1 MLYETY
7 KYNHMLLILNIILE
21 LVLKQPQPVKM
32 DAQKC
37 ISHS

>member
-7 KYNHMLLILNIILE
+7 KCNHMVLILNTILE
-21 LVLKQPQPVKM
+21 LVLKQPQSVKM